1 MGTEGYSEGSD
12 DNNRDIDND
21 QDDSIEVSLYI
32 KKNKTKF
39 GLPDQST

>member
-21 QDDSIEVSLYI
+21 QDDSVEVSLI
-32 KKNKTKF
+32 ETRSKF
-39 GLPDQST
+39 RAQ